1 MASSS
6 LGRLP
11 CQGEAESAGRNFFG
25 SRRYKG
31 PGGREEEADGT
42 KLGGRGEE
50 RG

>member
-31 PGGREEEADGT
+31 Q
-42 KLGGRGEE
+42 GRGEK
-50 RG
+50 RRTAQN